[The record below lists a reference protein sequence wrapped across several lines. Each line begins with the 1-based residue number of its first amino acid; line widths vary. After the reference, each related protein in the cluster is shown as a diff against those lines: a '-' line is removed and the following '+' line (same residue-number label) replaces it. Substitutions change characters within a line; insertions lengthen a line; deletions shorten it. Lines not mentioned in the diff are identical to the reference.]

1 MTMKALDVSSD
12 PADYITGPT
21 GNQTSR
27 TNGGTNRSGGV
38 SVVEVDEA
46 VTTTRTAG
54 DQEETVTPAATT
66 AGGAEPSNAGQ

>member
-1 MTMKALDVSSD
+1 MRDLDVSSD

-38 SVVEVDEA
+38 SIVEVDEGVQ
-46 VTTTRTAG
+46 VTQT
-54 DQEETVTPAATT
+54 
-66 AGGAEPSNAGQ
+66 AEPATLGESTEAPAPTTQ